1 MPIVKR
7 DCVIEDAWRP
17 LQGRDLTEIC
27 PNENVLLTLAEW
39 RTQGLAA
46 ASRFERVGIA
56 LAPDEAVEDIAAALP
71 NLELVALTFPKF
83 NDGRAFSQARLLRER
98 FGFAGEIRATGHVI
112 RDLFLFLQ
120 RSRFDAVAVTD
131 PRDLTP
137 WLAARRRY
145 TGYYQPA
152 LDGEPAEEV
161 YPAEHTAGPTAGAGR
176 TERVAQPT
184 GDSVAALWA
193 Y

>member
-1 MPIVKR
+1 MPIVKH
-7 DCVIEDAWRP
+7 DCVIEDVWRP
-17 LQGRDLTEIC
+17 LQGRDLAEIC
-27 PNENVLLTLAEW
+27 ASESLLMTVSEW
-39 RTQGLAA
+39 RDWGLAA

-56 LAPDEAVEDIAAALP
+56 LSPDEAVEEIQEALP
-71 NLELVALTFPKF
+71 NLELVTLQFPRF

-98 FGFAGEIRATGHVI
+98 LGFDGEIRATGHII

-120 RSRFDAVAVTD
+120 RSGFDAVAVAD
-131 PRDLTP
+131 PRDLTA

-152 LDGEPAEEV
+152 LDADAEASES
-161 YPAEHTAGPTAGAGR
+161 PMTSGRGAGR
-176 TERVAQPT
+176 LEAVAHASN
-184 GDSVAALWA
+184 GDSMAALWA